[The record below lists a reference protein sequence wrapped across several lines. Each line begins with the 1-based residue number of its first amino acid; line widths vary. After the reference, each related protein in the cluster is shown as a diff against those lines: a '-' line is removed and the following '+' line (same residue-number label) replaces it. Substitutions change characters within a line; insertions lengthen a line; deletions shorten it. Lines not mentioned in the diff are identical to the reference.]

1 MLLEPGSLGFSR
13 GISGVTCTQ
22 SGGGDRPIPSGAHR
36 LLHAEGPRGPC
47 IPQGLPPAVGP
58 APAKGGIT
66 CFPISSIRLL
76 CSEFFFSKEY
86 STEVGKLKGNFTEE
100 NLANTTSHQ
109 PIEVYIN
116 SHQSCG

>member
-1 MLLEPGSLGFSR
+1 MAVNKLGPKREATWCASR
-13 GISGVTCTQ
+13 TWTLGILQTGGVSGLTCTQ
-22 SGGGDRPIPSGAHR
+22 SGGGDRPIPSAAHR

-76 CSEFFFSKEY
+76 CSEFFFSPK
-86 STEVGKLKGNFTEE
+86 STVRKWGN
-100 NLANTTSHQ
+100 
-109 PIEVYIN
+109 
-116 SHQSCG
+116 